1 MKKVANG
8 LFMGLCGAAALLAG
22 CGGGGGGGN
31 GSGGSGMTGSGGTSG
46 GSMGVALL
54 PNDTGWVEGADNSLG
69 VQGAWYVYGDGT
81 DGTVAMGN
89 GDCQKKGMHA
99 DSECSVITKP
109 VPGAGSFPPTDLAT
123 AQMCTEGTVAKVINL
138 VGGTGPDYSNIWG
151 TGIGLDLAAA
161 KDGGTKGT
169 FDADAKGVKGL
180 SFDINM
186 VPMPKLRVE
195 IVTTK
200 TKGSTAGDD
209 YWGASSSYPPSPV
222 KAGHNEVRWEDFKG
236 PMAKPGDKSDTAH
249 IEAIHFHVP
258 TTTSASA
265 PFSYCISNLKL
276 LTE

>member
-1 MKKVANG
+1 MKKVANS
-8 LFMGLCGAAALLAG
+8 LLMGLCGAAAITAG
-22 CGGGGGGGN
+22 CSSSGNGG

-46 GSMGVALL
+46 GAMGVALL

-89 GDCQKKGMHA
+89 GDCQKKGMHM
-99 DSECSVITKP
+99 DSECSVISKP
-109 VPGAGSFPPTDLAT
+109 VPGAGSFQPSDVAM
-123 AQMCTEGTVAKVINL
+123 AKMCTEGTVAKVINL
-138 VGGTGPDYSNIWG
+138 VGGTAPDYSNIWG

-180 SFDINM
+180 SFDIDM

-195 IVTTK
+195 IVTAA
-200 TKGSTAGDD
+200 TKGGEAGDN
-209 YWGASSSYPPSPV
+209 YWGATSSYPPSPI
-222 KAGHNEVRWEDFKG
+222 KPGHNEVTWDLFKG
-236 PMAKPGDKSDTAH
+236 PKGAANDTAH

-265 PFSYCISNLKL
+265 PYSYCISNLKL
-276 LTE
+276 LM